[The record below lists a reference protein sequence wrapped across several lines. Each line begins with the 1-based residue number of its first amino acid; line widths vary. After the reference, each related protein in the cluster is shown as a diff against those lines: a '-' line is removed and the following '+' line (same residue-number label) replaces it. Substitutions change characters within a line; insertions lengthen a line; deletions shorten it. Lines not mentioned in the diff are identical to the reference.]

1 MTGEL
6 LERIIEFDGLAELDP
21 AARRLAMRSLLAG
34 HLEEGQLAGL
44 VEDLADRIDG
54 FGPLSPLMRDPSV
67 TDVLVNGPH
76 HVWVERSGLLQP
88 TGVSFEN
95 AADLA
100 QFVDRMLGEAGVR
113 ADAACPVADARLR
126 DGSRMHV
133 VLPPIAP
140 DGPLVSIRRFPS
152 VRLELDDLV
161 ESRML
166 TRDEADGLAR
176 AVRGRKSILISG
188 ATGTGKTTLMNALL
202 ARVLEDERVV
212 VIEETP
218 ELDLAGLNFVRIV
231 ARPPN
236 IEGRGEVDLSTLV
249 RTSLRMR
256 PDRIVVGE
264 VRGAEALA
272 ALGALSSGHEG
283 SLLTVHARSVDEALD
298 RLVALALQA
307 RGGSS
312 EESIR
317 RTATRAF
324 DVLVQLDRDSG
335 TRRVADIAAPP

>member
-1 MTGEL
+1 VTGGL
-6 LERIIEFDGLAELDP
+6 LDRIIEIDGLADLDP
-21 AARRLAMRSLLAG
+21 AARRLAIRSVLAP
-34 HLEEGQLAGL
+34 HLEEGEVAGL
-44 VEDLADRIDG
+44 VEELAERIDG

-67 TDVLVNGPH
+67 TDVLVNGPQDI
-76 HVWVERSGLLQP
+76 WVERSGLLQP
-88 TGVSFEN
+88 TEVAFED

-100 QFVDRMLGEAGVR
+100 RFVDRTLGEAGTR
-113 ADAACPVADARLR
+113 ADLAWPIADARLR

-140 DGPLVSIRRFPS
+140 DGPLVSIRRFPAI
-152 VRLELDDLV
+152 RFELDDLV
-161 ESRML
+161 ASRML
-166 TRDEADGLAR
+166 SPSDANGLAG
-176 AVRGRKSILISG
+176 AVRERKSILISG

-202 ARVLEDERVV
+202 TCVGEGERAL

-218 ELDLAGLNFVRIV
+218 ELALPGPNFVRLV

-272 ALGALSSGHEG
+272 ALGALTCGHKG
-283 SLLTVHARSVDEALD
+283 SLLTVHARSAADALD

-312 EESIR
+312 EESLS
-317 RTATRAF
+317 RTASRAF
-324 DVLVQLDRDSG
+324 DIVVQLDRSSE
-335 TRRVADIAAPP
+335 TRRVAEIVEPP